1 MSAAGA
7 RLGAWASSLR
17 AELATNR
24 RLAALLLLVP
34 GVLLVWLALLAGDA
48 AGAARAEHA
57 ALARQSARL
66 TALADS
72 RADWRRRAEA
82 ESVRLAEWESQ
93 LWRADSVELAAA
105 DLQTAVQRLSARH
118 LGWNRLKL
126 AAPEPLPAIG
136 GWRIRAELNG
146 RLEGNG
152 VLALLQDI
160 AGHAPHIRVDEL
172 TAQPL
177 RGQTVSLRLSVL
189 VAAPGEAAR

>member
-1 MSAAGA
+1 MNTAGT
-7 RLGAWASSLR
+7 RFGAWSRTLR
-17 AELATNR
+17 TELATNR
-24 RLAALLLLVP
+24 RLASLLLLVP
-34 GVLLVWLALLAGDA
+34 CVSLAWLALLAGDA
-48 AGAARAEHA
+48 AGDARAEHA

-66 TALADS
+66 AALAGS
-72 RADWRRRAEA
+72 GEDWRRRAGTERA
-82 ESVRLAEWESQ
+82 WLADLERQ

-126 AAPEPLPAIG
+126 AEPEPLPAIG

>member
-1 MSAAGA
+1 MSAVAT
-7 RLGAWASSLR
+7 RLNAWSSALR
-17 AELATNR
+17 AELAANR

-34 GVLLVWLALLAGDA
+34 GVLLAWLALLAGDA

-66 TALADS
+66 EALAGSGD
-72 RADWRRRAEA
+72 DWSRRAAA
-82 ESVRLAEWESQ
+82 ERARLGGWERQ

-105 DLQTAVQRLSARH
+105 DLQTAVQRLSTRH

-126 AAPEPLPAIG
+126 AEPEPLPAIG

-146 RLEGNG
+146 RLQGEGL
-152 VLALLQDI
+152 LALLQDI
-160 AGHAPHIRVDEL
+160 AAHEPRIRIDEL
-172 TAQPL
+172 ATQPL

-189 VAAPGEAAR
+189 VTAPGEATR